1 MKMIENW
8 DKLKISCQ
16 RNSNVT
22 KIKYF
27 TPQSDQVT
35 NPFFVDKLKVKKYL
49 CNTIFKLQIFKLQ
62 IKLQIH
68 LLLIN

>member
-1 MKMIENW
+1 MIEEKSMKMIENW

-22 KIKYF
+22 KIKHF

-35 NPFFVDKLKVKKYL
+35 NPFIVDKLNVKNIYV
-49 CNTIFKLQIFKLQ
+49 IEFSS
-62 IKLQIH
+62 
-68 LLLIN
+68 